1 MSKEMINEKIRALE
15 EAQYQADL
23 IGNDERSY
31 DLGCQIYDLL
41 QEIPED
47 R

>member
-1 MSKEMINEKIRALE
+1 MTQETINRKINALE

-23 IGNDERSY
+23 VGNDERSY

>member
-1 MSKEMINEKIRALE
+1 MTQEAINRKIKALE

-23 IGNDERSY
+23 VGNDERSY
-31 DLGCQIYDLL
+31 DLGCQISDLL

-47 R
+47 G